1 MDDFY
6 GGDELAGMKYIP
18 LFHSDINALSV
29 LSNEQFGKVVRAVA
43 DYIDSGIEPQLE
55 PIELISFNLLKES
68 ALRSADKYKER
79 CEKNKENAQK
89 RWGTSDDANASD
101 GMPSH
106 TNASDGMRTDA
117 NDAKEKEKAK
127 EKPKEKNYSRF
138 APPTPDDVRQYCNEH
153 GYMVDADQFVDFY
166 TQKGWM
172 VGKNRMKDWQAAVRT
187 WVRRRQED
195 GGYKQTSF
203 VPQPDDYPF

>member
-1 MDDFY
+1 MGKREYFPAYFSYQRTLKWLTDEQLGRVFRAALEYAETGKEPNLEQIEMMGFSFMKEDIDRANEHY
-6 GGDELAGMKYIP
+6 DQVCEARRASGSKGGRPKSAKPNG
-18 LFHSDINALSV
+18 LSEEETKPNGFSENQMV
-29 LSNEQFGKVVRAVA
+29 LEETKKSQSESKSESKGNT
-43 DYIDSGIEPQLE
+43 
-55 PIELISFNLLKES
+55 KES
-68 ALRSADKYKER
+68 IKKE
-79 CEKNKENAQK
+79 
-89 RWGTSDDANASD
+89 
-101 GMPSH
+101 
-106 TNASDGMRTDA
+106 
-117 NDAKEKEKAK
+117 
-127 EKPKEKNYSRF
+127 SRF

-203 VPQPDDYPF
+203 VPPPDDYPF